1 MKEKIYLISPSKIKK
16 TFIEDLKKVLV
27 SKKIKFFQV
36 RIKNRPQKKIIKLI
50 KQIKPVVKRYNVK
63 LIINDNYKL
72 AKKVDA
78 DGCHLG
84 QSDGSFSLAKREF
97 KKKII
102 GSTCHNSKRLIK
114 NAIKNNADYIAIG
127 SFFKSKLKPKATKAD
142 FNTLKWARKKTKK
155 PIVAI
160 GGINDKNYKK
170 IIKNGANY
178 IAISSFIWNN
188 PSLKPW
194 EAISKFK

>member
-1 MKEKIYLISPSKIKK
+1 M
-16 TFIEDLKKVLV
+16 V

-84 QSDGSFSLAKREF
+84 QSDGSFSLAKSEF

-142 FNTLKWARKKTKK
+142 IKK
-155 PIVAI
+155 
-160 GGINDKNYKK
+160 
-170 IIKNGANY
+170 
-178 IAISSFIWNN
+178 
-188 PSLKPW
+188 
-194 EAISKFK
+194 